1 MNHGTTVN
9 IGTRSPFGN
18 TCMRRIATL
27 IAPLST
33 IQLGAPPLA
42 AAGVGPQQIAEAR
55 SEAPSIHSSADL
67 ADYLRRHPDNT
78 RFAAFSPGA
87 HTRFIDQLNFRDGHL
102 ASFSTEDLGELTRSQ
117 GNAPLRLLRTGD
129 LVDHIAIP
137 RGSLDCQQ
145 TLSGKRDRPGPQR
158 TDQIRLGN
166 RQEHAV
172 WRPTDTSLSGHAD
185 PTRACLPARHPRPAP
200 ADPRSTVGV
209 GEHTQFNCT
218 ESDDDRPRQARYR

>member
-67 ADYLRRHPDNT
+67 ADYLPAIQTTRDSPRSHPEPT
-78 RFAAFSPGA
+78 
-87 HTRFIDQLNFRDGHL
+87 L
-102 ASFSTEDLGELTRSQ
+102 ASSI
-117 GNAPLRLLRTGD
+117 N
-129 LVDHIAIP
+129 
-137 RGSLDCQQ
+137 
-145 TLSGKRDRPGPQR
+145 
-158 TDQIRLGN
+158 
-166 RQEHAV
+166 
-172 WRPTDTSLSGHAD
+172 
-185 PTRACLPARHPRPAP
+185 
-200 ADPRSTVGV
+200 
-209 GEHTQFNCT
+209 
-218 ESDDDRPRQARYR
+218 